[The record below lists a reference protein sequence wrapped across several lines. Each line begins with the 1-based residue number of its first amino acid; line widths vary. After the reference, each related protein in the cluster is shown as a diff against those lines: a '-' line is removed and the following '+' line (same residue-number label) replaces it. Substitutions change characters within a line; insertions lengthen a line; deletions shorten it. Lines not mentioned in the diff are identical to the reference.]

1 MFQYLFYLSD
11 KSLEKMIFFKIRIS
25 IFFLK
30 DPSMI
35 YVYMSKTSYVTMK
48 NYLSLGNYSD

>member
-11 KSLEKMIFFKIRIS
+11 KSLEKMIRIS

-35 YVYMSKTSYVTMK
+35 YVYMSETSYVAMK